1 MYTPHFD
8 PCGTALFVAFEG
20 GEEHLMHL
28 FAEFEGF
35 EHLDAVAVFLQ
46 LIQEV
51 DCGADVEGEV
61 CVMLR
66 GGDLALGMVQGQR
79 AQVVGRPVVGADDDV
94 GQRRIVRHHA
104 EVL

>member
-1 MYTPHFD
+1 
-8 PCGTALFVAFEG
+8 
-20 GEEHLMHL
+20 MHL
-28 FAEFEGF
+28 FTQFEGV

-51 DCGADVEGEV
+51 DCGTDVEGEV
-61 CVMLR
+61 CIVLR
-66 GGDLALGMVQGQR
+66 GGDFALGMVQGQR

-94 GQRRIVRHHA
+94 GHWRIVSHHA